1 MGVDGVNVETGSA
14 SHAPSGSH
22 WITDEETQRIA
33 ETFVAAS
40 PYLGDIAWS
49 QVPVGENAAY
59 LCGFSGEPPEDLEP
73 GDPLP
78 EGCRWSWQLSLTDPS
93 GRDFRLHHGQVVSA
107 ITKVVHEGDG
117 RQDSMRAFR
126 LGRIEQ
132 WYTEP
137 ADSRRAL
144 KLGPEAAVTI
154 CQIALWDRVA
164 FPYEDEN
171 GPFGTGR
178 MDFFEEQR

>member
-14 SHAPSGSH
+14 SHTPSGSH

-49 QVPVGENAAY
+49 QAPVGENAAY
-59 LCGFSGEPPEDLEP
+59 LYGFSGELPEDLEP

-93 GRDFRLHHGQVVSA
+93 GRDFRLHHNQVVSA
-107 ITKVVHEGDG
+107 ITKVVYEGDG
-117 RQDSMRAFR
+117 RQDSMRALR
-126 LGRIEQ
+126 LGCIEQ

-154 CQIALWDRVA
+154 CQIALWEKVA
-164 FPYEDEN
+164 FPYEDAN